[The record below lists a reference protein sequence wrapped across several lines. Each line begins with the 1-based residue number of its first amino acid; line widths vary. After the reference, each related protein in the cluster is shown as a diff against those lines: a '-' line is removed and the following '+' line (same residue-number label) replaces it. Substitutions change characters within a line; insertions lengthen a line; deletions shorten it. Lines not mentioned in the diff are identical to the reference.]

1 MTRKI
6 LSVLMILTLLVL
18 FAATYFSSKKTE
30 AAFRQQVEQLNRD
43 YAGIVGVEL
52 LEYQRGWLLS
62 KVRTRLYLKQQTW
75 ELAHQVRHFPWKV
88 QMLTGIAADSVGA
101 GELAQQLP
109 LDQLQLQTDVALDGS
124 SQNRLNLPEL
134 RFSDQQTDFLLQ
146 GLPGEFDLESE
157 MRGGQLLFY
166 LDSLKVSEPGVAELM
181 LADLE
186 IDSRFADARGLPLGD
201 GKLRIGELSLLQ
213 AKKAGIVLNEL
224 LYQVDS
230 RLENDQLNSA
240 IDLQLQQLQL
250 GGEKFTDGKLLLR
263 VTGIDAATVREL
275 QDSIRQLQ
283 VELHGEQID
292 PLIIQLQLLG
302 LYTQLFKEGVRISL
316 PQLSLQ
322 ADNGTL
328 TGTGEVLLQ
337 QLNLAGGGM
346 AFDNIAAKLQ
356 LAVELP
362 IFQAGF
368 RAYSFLQ
375 DSGRNDNPAVLNEQA
390 EQLAGAL
397 VQKGIFVRAEGGY
410 RADFS
415 LKQGQAEL
423 NGQPFRLRF

>member
-1 MTRKI
+1 MIRKI

-18 FAATYFSSKKTE
+18 FGATYFSSTKTE
-30 AAFRQQVEQLNRD
+30 AAFRQQIEQLNRT
-43 YAGIVGVEL
+43 YAGMLGVEL

-62 KVRTRLYLKQQTW
+62 KVKTRLVLKQQAW
-75 ELAHQVRHFPWKV
+75 ELQHQIRHFPWKV
-88 QMLTGIAADSVGA
+88 QMFTGFAPDSGVA
-101 GELAQQLP
+101 EELAKKLP
-109 LDQLQLQTDVALDGS
+109 LDQVQLQTDVALDGS
-124 SQNRLNLPEL
+124 SQNRFNLPEL
-134 RFSDQQTDFLLQ
+134 RFSDQRIEFLLQ
-146 GLPGEFDLESE
+146 GLSCEFDLERE

-166 LDSLKVSEPGVAELM
+166 LDSLQVSEPGVAELV

-186 IDSRFADARGLPLGD
+186 IDSRFTDVQGLPLGG
-201 GKLRIGELSLLQ
+201 GKVLIGELSLIQ
-213 AKKAGIVLNEL
+213 GEAAGIVLNEL

-230 RLENDQLNSA
+230 RLENDQLSSA
-240 IDLQLQQLQL
+240 IDLQLQRLQL
-250 GGEKFTDGKLLLR
+250 GGESFTDGKLVLQIS
-263 VTGIDAATVREL
+263 GIDAATVREL

-283 VELHGEQID
+283 VELQGEQID

-302 LYTQLFKEGVRISL
+302 LYTQLFQEGVTISL
-316 PQLSLQ
+316 PQLTLQ
-322 ADNGTL
+322 ADNGAL
-328 TGTGEVLLQ
+328 TGAGEVLLQ

-346 AFDNIAAKLQ
+346 AFDNISANLQ
-356 LAVELP
+356 LNVELP

-368 RAYSFLQ
+368 RVYNFLQ
-375 DSGRNDNPAVLNEQA
+375 DMPGNDNRAVLNEQA

-397 VQKGIFVRAEGGY
+397 VQKGIFVRVDGGY